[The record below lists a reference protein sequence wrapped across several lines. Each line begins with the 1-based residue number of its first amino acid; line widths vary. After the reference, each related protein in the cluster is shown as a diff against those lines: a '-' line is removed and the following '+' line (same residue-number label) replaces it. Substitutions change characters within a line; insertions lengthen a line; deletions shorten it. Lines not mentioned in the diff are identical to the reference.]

1 MISTNEEQP
10 AVDLVRE
17 RRRPPRRLD
26 HNLPGAAAPRLA
38 VRVYGSRDRGG
49 ALKRDR
55 EVDLETCDRSE
66 HGRKVRARDGRSPL
80 ARRFCGC
87 FT

>member
-1 MISTNEEQP
+1 MSDVSGSLISRTTSSGSEEASTDRYRGHEDDRSTN
-10 AVDLVRE
+10 ADE
-17 RRRPPRRLD
+17 R
-26 HNLPGAAAPRLA
+26 A
-38 VRVYGSRDRGG
+38 RDRGG

-66 HGRKVRARDGRSPL
+66 RGRKVRARDGRSPL